1 MFRHFLL
8 TTQRHLRKD
17 WPYTLINV
25 VGLTI
30 GLSLVFFIILFV
42 NREFSWNKMHENRDD
57 VYRVLI
63 HNGILDWNQPMAP
76 YSYGP
81 GIKEDLP
88 DIRSY
93 TRLSGARGTLSFDEQ
108 EGIFMYLYGADPG
121 IFDIFTFNYLKGPGG
136 SQLLK
141 SKDEIVLSKKYA
153 DIVFGDADPIGKT
166 VTLDG
171 QAGKLNLVVTGV
183 YDNFEETSTF
193 RPAALISAE
202 WLPAFFNSLGVEDN
216 PRLCFFQTYLRL
228 KEGTDLKSFK
238 ERLTRLEEKYFEPDW
253 EYSVDLQNLGDIYLQ
268 SQDLVN
274 PRTRMGDPKKIRVF
288 SLVGVLVLLIG
299 AFNYIILASARTANR
314 YREIGLRKVN
324 GASRQNISLQIY
336 GESILT
342 SLLAF
347 PLSLLLVALL
357 IPKANQI
364 LGTSLA
370 FEPGVHPWLI
380 PGFFLLCI
388 LVGVLS
394 GAYLALYLSRLR
406 PVDILRS
413 RKGLSSS
420 RSGLYKILVTAQIL
434 IFVGMLSCSVLIF
447 KQVRYAEKLDQGF
460 DRENLFIIPI
470 NMRQFP
476 RYDALAAE
484 LRNLSGVVSAG
495 VAMGG
500 PPSDG
505 MGVYQVPHRGD
516 PDQTVS
522 VEGLSV
528 GGHYPQTMRFE
539 LIAGRWF
546 TPEAEGDE
554 RSVIVNETAIR
565 EVGITG
571 DPIGQEF
578 GSNTIIGVIRD
589 FFVHSIRL
597 GIAPMAISMSTQYCY
612 EVAVRVRPAD
622 QENTLKQIEQVYK
635 RVGGPDVY
643 FEIVSFDDALANMYN
658 EERNFAKTLTGFTG
672 LAIFIAVLGLFG
684 LSLLLASKRTKEIG
698 IRKVHGAP
706 VLSVIKSINKG
717 FVYFTFFAWLLS
729 IPLTIWIMRSW
740 LQNFVYRT
748 EIGFVEFVGAGIVA
762 LIVVVLTVSYHAWR
776 AARMNPAD
784 AIRDL

>member
-1 MFRHFLL
+1 
-8 TTQRHLRKD
+8 
-17 WPYTLINV
+17 
-25 VGLTI
+25 
-30 GLSLVFFIILFV
+30 
-42 NREFSWNKMHENRDD
+42 
-57 VYRVLI
+57 
-63 HNGILDWNQPMAP
+63 
-76 YSYGP
+76 
-81 GIKEDLP
+81 
-88 DIRSY
+88 
-93 TRLSGARGTLSFDEQ
+93 
-108 EGIFMYLYGADPG
+108 
-121 IFDIFTFNYLKGPGG
+121 
-136 SQLLK
+136 
-141 SKDEIVLSKKYA
+141 
-153 DIVFGDADPIGKT
+153 
-166 VTLDG
+166 
-171 QAGKLNLVVTGV
+171 
-183 YDNFEETSTF
+183 
-193 RPAALISAE
+193 
-202 WLPAFFNSLGVEDN
+202 
-216 PRLCFFQTYLRL
+216 
-228 KEGTDLKSFK
+228 
-238 ERLTRLEEKYFEPDW
+238 
-253 EYSVDLQNLGDIYLQ
+253 
-268 SQDLVN
+268 
-274 PRTRMGDPKKIRVF
+274 
-288 SLVGVLVLLIG
+288 
-299 AFNYIILASARTANR
+299 
-314 YREIGLRKVN
+314 
-324 GASRQNISLQIY
+324 
-336 GESILT
+336 
-342 SLLAF
+342 
-347 PLSLLLVALL
+347 
-357 IPKANQI
+357 
-364 LGTSLA
+364 
-370 FEPGVHPWLI
+370 
-380 PGFFLLCI
+380 
-388 LVGVLS
+388 
-394 GAYLALYLSRLR
+394 
-406 PVDILRS
+406 
-413 RKGLSSS
+413 
-420 RSGLYKILVTAQIL
+420 
-434 IFVGMLSCSVLIF
+434 MLSCSVLIF